1 LECQHW
7 NLRDFIG
14 LGAWEIPVA
23 MDLSALCATAEALG
37 GRPRLFFTPWTKL
50 SFFSRLRS
58 AGLLPEEFP
67 PLGSVG
73 LSAMAIAR
81 RLSSGP
87 IIVAGIDFSFTLDQS
102 HARSAPAHLEK
113 LRRQT
118 RFRSLID
125 PAAAFRKGCCAVPSK
140 TGETVRSN
148 GTMKN
153 YRELFHYEF
162 AARSGGS
169 GKNRRI
175 RDVAGSGLDLGLET
189 LDVDAACAVLVP
201 EASGGAPEDRGGKN
215 ASRTGTVAE
224 TTTKLLSEFMEAEI
238 SALQQLRGILT
249 GEITAR
255 LDQLEPLLDRCDYLW
270 SHFPD
275 CAGAEGRRPEQTGTV
290 FLKRVRAEID
300 PFIKIFETLAK
311 DFARQLKQNCPKR
324 P

>member
-37 GRPRLFFTPWTKL
+37 GRPRLFCTPWTKL
-50 SFFSRLRS
+50 SLLSRLGS

-87 IIVAGIDFSFTLDQS
+87 IIVAGIDFSFTLDRS
-102 HARSAPAHLEK
+102 HARSAPAHLEQ

-118 RFRSLID
+118 RFRGPID
-125 PAAAFRKGCCAVPSK
+125 PAAAFRKGCCAMPSK

-148 GTMKN
+148 QTMKN

-162 AARSGGS
+162 ASRSGGS
-169 GKNRRI
+169 GRNGRI

-189 LDVDAACAVLVP
+189 LDVDAACAVLARG
-201 EASGGAPEDRGGKN
+201 ASGGEPEDGANKN
-215 ASRTGTVAE
+215 ANATTAAAE
-224 TTTKLLSEFMEAEI
+224 TTTKLLSELVEAEI
-238 SALQQLRGILT
+238 FALQQLRGILT
-249 GEITAR
+249 GEITAG

-275 CAGAEGRRPEQTGTV
+275 CAGAEGRRPEQTGTG

-300 PFIKIFETLAK
+300 PFITIFETLLLRLVRA
-311 DFARQLKQNCPKR
+311 
-324 P
+324 